1 MVEGKSM
8 KDINPSKGMIK
19 DKANMSTTRPYKA
32 RLKSNGIWDLLIEFF
47 LILIAVFTLYPFV
60 YIISMSVSEPNAV
73 LNQEVWLL
81 PKGLSMG
88 SYNMVFEN
96 SEIWTSYGNTLWYTV
111 VGTSINVIFTLM
123 GAYAL
128 SRKDFFARNTIM
140 MYVAI
145 TMFFN
150 GGLIPTFILVNNLG
164 LYNSRWAMVLPGA
177 ISAWNLIIAR
187 TYFQSSIPDSL
198 AESAKLDGCNDIGIF
213 IKIVLP
219 LSRPIIAVLIVFYAV
234 GHWNAWFNASLYLGD
249 STLHPLQLFL
259 RKILLM
265 NSPDMLQGMDDAFE
279 RVAYAIQLKY
289 ASIVVATL
297 PIICV
302 YPFVQKYFVTGV
314 MLGAIKE

>member
-1 MVEGKSM
+1 MDNQFIQGQKSYA
-8 KDINPSKGMIK
+8 K
-19 DKANMSTTRPYKA
+19 YK
-32 RLKSNGIWDLLIEFF
+32 LSDFFIELLLIIGT
-47 LILIAVFTLYPFV
+47 LVTLYPFV
-60 YIISMSVSEPNAV
+60 YIISMSISEPNAV
-73 LNQEVWLL
+73 LAQEVWLM
-81 PKGLSMG
+81 PKGFSLG

-96 SEIWTSYGNTLWYTV
+96 KEIWISYGNTIWYTV
-111 VGTSINVIFTLM
+111 VGTIINVVFTLM

-128 SRKDFFARNTIM
+128 SRREFFARNGIM
-140 MYVAI
+140 LYVTI
-145 TMFFN
+145 TMFFS
-150 GGLIPTFILVNNLG
+150 GGLIPTFLLVNNLG
-164 LYNSRWAMVLPGA
+164 LYNSRWAMILPGA
-177 ISAWNLIIAR
+177 INTWNLIVAR

-198 AESAKLDGCNDIGIF
+198 PESAKLDGSTDIGIF
-213 IKIVLP
+213 LKIVLP
-219 LSRPIIAVLIVFYAV
+219 LSTPIIAVMIVFYAV

-265 NSPDMLQGMDDAFE
+265 NSPDLLEGMEDAFE

-297 PIICV
+297 PIVCI

>member
-1 MVEGKSM
+1 MDKQYIEGKKSYN
-8 KDINPSKGMIK
+8 K
-19 DKANMSTTRPYKA
+19 YK
-32 RLKSNGIWDLLIEFF
+32 LGDFLIELLLIVGT
-47 LILIAVFTLYPFV
+47 LVTLYPFI
-60 YIISMSVSEPNAV
+60 YIISMSISEPNAV
-73 LNQEVWLL
+73 LAQEVWLL
-81 PKGLSMG
+81 PKGFSLG

-96 SEIWTSYGNTLWYTV
+96 KEIWTSYGNTIWYTV
-111 VGTSINVIFTLM
+111 VGTIINVVFTLM

-128 SRKDFFARNTIM
+128 SRREFFARNSIM
-140 MYVAI
+140 LYVTI
-145 TMFFN
+145 TMFFS
-150 GGLIPTFILVNNLG
+150 GGLIPTFLLVNNLG
-164 LYNSRWAMVLPGA
+164 LYNSRWAMILPGA
-177 ISAWNLIIAR
+177 INTWNLIVAR

-198 AESAKLDGCNDIGIF
+198 PESAKLDGSTDIGIF
-213 IKIVLP
+213 LRIVLP
-219 LSRPIIAVLIVFYAV
+219 LSTPIIAVLIVFYAV

-265 NSPDMLQGMDDAFE
+265 NSPDLLEGMEDAFE

-297 PIICV
+297 PIVCI